1 MNSNKLQEKEAQLR
15 ENLRH
20 LGSLA
25 VAFSG
30 GVDSTF
36 LLKVAH
42 EELGDRLLA
51 VTARGSVFS
60 GRDLSQGMEFCRQE
74 GIRQEIVEMNELEI
88 PGFSDNPPDRCYI
101 CKKTIFQSLLDTA
114 ASHGIAHV
122 AEGSNMDDLGDY
134 RPGLRALRELQV
146 LSPLKE
152 AGLYKEEIRQL
163 SRELHLPTW
172 DKPSAA
178 CLASRFAYGERI
190 TREKLRMVE
199 QAEDFLADQ
208 GFRQVRV
215 RIHGADLARLEV
227 APEQRE
233 KLLSL
238 GDSVTEAL
246 RQIGFTYVTMDLKG
260 YRTGSMNEILKDEE
274 KKGVVNG

>member
-15 ENLRH
+15 GNLRN

-51 VTARGSVFS
+51 VTAKGSVFS

-88 PGFSDNPPDRCYI
+88 PGFQDNPPDRCYI

-163 SRELHLPTW
+163 SRELHLPT
-172 DKPSAA
+172 
-178 CLASRFAYGERI
+178 
-190 TREKLRMVE
+190 
-199 QAEDFLADQ
+199 
-208 GFRQVRV
+208 
-215 RIHGADLARLEV
+215 
-227 APEQRE
+227 
-233 KLLSL
+233 
-238 GDSVTEAL
+238 
-246 RQIGFTYVTMDLKG
+246 
-260 YRTGSMNEILKDEE
+260 
-274 KKGVVNG
+274 

>member
-1 MNSNKLQEKEAQLR
+1 
-15 ENLRH
+15 
-20 LGSLA
+20 
-25 VAFSG
+25 
-30 GVDSTF
+30 
-36 LLKVAH
+36 
-42 EELGDRLLA
+42 
-51 VTARGSVFS
+51 
-60 GRDLSQGMEFCRQE
+60 
-74 GIRQEIVEMNELEI
+74 
-88 PGFSDNPPDRCYI
+88 
-101 CKKTIFQSLLDTA
+101 
-114 ASHGIAHV
+114 
-122 AEGSNMDDLGDY
+122 MDDLGDY

-163 SRELHLPTW
+163 SRDLHLPTW

-199 QAEDFLADQ
+199 QAEDFLEDQ

>member
-1 MNSNKLQEKEAQLR
+1 MNSNKLQEKEARLR
-15 ENLRH
+15 ENLRN

-25 VAFSG
+25 VAFSC

-51 VTARGSVFS
+51 VTAKGSVFS
-60 GRDLSQGMEFCRQE
+60 GRDLSLGKEFCRQE

-88 PGFSDNPPDRCYI
+88 PGFQDNPPDRCYI

-163 SRELHLPTW
+163 SRDLHLTPGTNLPPPAWPPVSPTANGLPG
-172 DKPSAA
+172 KNSAWWSRQKISWRIKVSGRFGCA
-178 CLASRFAYGERI
+178 STGPIWPGWRWRRNSGRSCCL
-190 TREKLRMVE
+190 
-199 QAEDFLADQ
+199 
-208 GFRQVRV
+208 
-215 RIHGADLARLEV
+215 
-227 APEQRE
+227 
-233 KLLSL
+233 
-238 GDSVTEAL
+238 
-246 RQIGFTYVTMDLKG
+246 
-260 YRTGSMNEILKDEE
+260 
-274 KKGVVNG
+274 

>member
-1 MNSNKLQEKEAQLR
+1 MNSNKLQEKEARLR
-15 ENLRH
+15 ENLRN

-51 VTARGSVFS
+51 VTAKGSVFS

-74 GIRQEIVEMNELEI
+74 GIRQKIVEINELEI
-88 PGFSDNPPDRCYI
+88 PGFQDNPPDRCYI

-114 ASHGIAHV
+114 ASHGIPHV
-122 AEGSNMDDLGDY
+122 AEGSNMDDLRDY

-163 SRELHLPTW
+163 SR
-172 DKPSAA
+172 KNSAWWSRRKISWRIKA
-178 CLASRFAYGERI
+178 SGKFGYASTGPIWPDWRWRRNSGRSCCLWG
-190 TREKLRMVE
+190 TR
-199 QAEDFLADQ
+199 
-208 GFRQVRV
+208 
-215 RIHGADLARLEV
+215 
-227 APEQRE
+227 
-233 KLLSL
+233 
-238 GDSVTEAL
+238 
-246 RQIGFTYVTMDLKG
+246 
-260 YRTGSMNEILKDEE
+260 
-274 KKGVVNG
+274 